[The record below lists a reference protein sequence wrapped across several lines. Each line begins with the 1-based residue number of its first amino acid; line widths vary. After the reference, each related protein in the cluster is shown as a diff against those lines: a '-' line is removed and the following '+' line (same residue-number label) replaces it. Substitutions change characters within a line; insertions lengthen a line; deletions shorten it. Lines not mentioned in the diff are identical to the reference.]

1 MNSNSISILIAHILQ
16 PSDPDDWLN
25 ISAEQLDAMLAE
37 RYGPKKLY
45 KSNGDINAEEF
56 TKNIAEFLEKQSGY
70 EGVERDSDD
79 DSTADEEDTAAAGR
93 FAKRADFKA
102 KVKKN
107 NSMRQACRKNPI
119 NLNQSINTSDADESF
134 CTQVKSFLDFVIP
147 EDKWD
152 SNSEMSDYEDEDD
165 MERNF
170 ATMADAEKH
179 IDADIKAYM
188 DQMDRELAKTT
199 IGQSFSTPQSNKP
212 KRSASKASAEDD
224 FDDIEDFEPI
234 NINVNT
240 LKNMMDSY
248 KSQIGGAGPVS
259 NLLNAMGAG
268 MSSGAAF
275 DSTDDLKESAV

>member
-1 MNSNSISILIAHILQ
+1 MIFFIQ
-16 PSDPDDWLN
+16 PSDTDDWLN
-25 ISAEQLDAMLAE
+25 VSAEQLDAMLTE

-56 TKNIAEFLEKQSGY
+56 TKNVAEFLEKQSAL
-70 EGVERDSDD
+70 EGIERDSDD
-79 DSTADEEDTAAAGR
+79 ESTDEETASSSAGR
-93 FAKRADFKA
+93 FAKRADLKA
-102 KVKKN
+102 RIKKN
-107 NSMRQACRKNPI
+107 NSMRKACRKNPV

-134 CTQVKSFLDFVIP
+134 TTQVKSFLDFVIP

-170 ATMADAEKH
+170 AAMADAEKH
-179 IDADIKAYM
+179 IDDDIKAYM
-188 DQMDRELAKTT
+188 DQMDQELAKTT
-199 IGQSFSTPQSNKP
+199 IGQSFSIAATKKSKG
-212 KRSASKASAEDD
+212 KSSKAANEDD

-259 NLLNAMGAG
+259 NLLNAMGVG
-268 MSSGAAF
+268 MSTATAC
-275 DSTDDLKESAV
+275 DQTEDLKESAV

>member
-1 MNSNSISILIAHILQ
+1 
-16 PSDPDDWLN
+16 
-25 ISAEQLDAMLAE
+25 MLAE

-79 DSTADEEDTAAAGR
+79 DSTADEEETAAAAGR
-93 FAKRADFKA
+93 FAKRANFKA

-134 CTQVKSFLDFVIP
+134 STQVKSFLDFVIP

-170 ATMADAEKH
+170 AAMAG
-179 IDADIKAYM
+179 ADIKAYM

-199 IGQSFSTPQSNKP
+199 IGQSFSTPQTNKS
-212 KRSASKASAEDD
+212 KRSASKATAEDD

-268 MSSGAAF
+268 MSSAAAF
-275 DSTDDLKESAV
+275 ESTEDLKESAV

>member
-1 MNSNSISILIAHILQ
+1 
-16 PSDPDDWLN
+16 
-25 ISAEQLDAMLAE
+25 MLAE

-79 DSTADEEDTAAAGR
+79 DSTPDEDETTSAGR
-93 FAKRADFKA
+93 FAKRANFKA

-107 NSMRQACRKNPI
+107 NSMRHACRKNPI
-119 NLNQSINTSDADESF
+119 NLNQSIHTSDADESF
-134 CTQVKSFLDFVIP
+134 STQVKSFLDFVIP

-170 ATMADAEKH
+170 AAMADAEKH

-199 IGQSFSTPQSNKP
+199 IGQSFSTPHSSKSKQC
-212 KRSASKASAEDD
+212 SASKASAEDD

-248 KSQIGGAGPVS
+248 KSQIGGAGPVT

-268 MSSGAAF
+268 MSSAAAF
-275 DSTDDLKESAV
+275 DSTEDLKESAV